1 MRVSYLLFT
10 LLLTN
15 SFLAKAELRWYDI
28 ELIFFERPVDKDL
41 KENLEKETFTAYDF
55 VKSKN
60 IISEAYQEI
69 SQYDFDSCIGLNP
82 LLDNNQAVDDS
93 TAIELQGSEVQTSTL
108 DSDLTAANSNSP
120 EENLEISTELANQN
134 SGRAESETETELNAQ
149 LVSETNDEFETVLN
163 PEIASETV
171 LPELSDIDYYC
182 AKNKPIND
190 LYELPL
196 SPATLSKTHTDT
208 IYLLSEDQ
216 LALNEIV
223 DGLKRK
229 GLTPI
234 LHTGWRQP
242 ESNIRNV
249 TPIHIYG
256 GQNISAAL
264 VKDNEDRTLEQLFTN
279 LNQLVGDNGFD
290 TAVDNINDKTA
301 EPLTHSED
309 DLVSDNASELPT
321 LSPPAPLLDN
331 ELVAFAMANQTWKL
345 QGIFKVFIRK
355 NYLTIHADFDLNELS
370 IEDVEYLDND
380 EPDSSSDPVIE
391 HHRKVST
398 THFSQ
403 KRRVISSQIHYFD
416 HPRLGI
422 VMQIRRYNH

>member
-41 KENLEKETFTAYDF
+41 KENLEKEKFTVNDF

-309 DLVSDNASELPT
+309 DLGPDNASELPT

>member
-1 MRVSYLLFT
+1 
-10 LLLTN
+10 
-15 SFLAKAELRWYDI
+15 LRWYDI

-41 KENLEKETFTAYDF
+41 KENLEKEKFTVNDF

-309 DLVSDNASELPT
+309 DLGPDNASELPT